1 MAMGFD
7 VLSMSA
13 YNLPKVKAVI
23 RQITKLQAVELLNSV
38 LELEDNRD
46 IEEKVNETLAKLGMS
61 APVRVKYSA

>member
-23 RQITKLQAVELLNSV
+23 RQITKAQAVELLNSV
-38 LELEDNRD
+38 LELENNRD
-46 IEEKVNETLAKLGMS
+46 IEEKVNETLAQLGVIMPS
-61 APVRVKYSA
+61 RVKFSG